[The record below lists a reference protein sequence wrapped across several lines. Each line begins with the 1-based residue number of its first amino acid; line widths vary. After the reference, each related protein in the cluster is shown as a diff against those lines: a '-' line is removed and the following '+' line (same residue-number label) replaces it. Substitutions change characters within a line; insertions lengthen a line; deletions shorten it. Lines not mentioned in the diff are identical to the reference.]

1 MPKCTIDG
9 MEIEVPA
16 GTTVLQAA
24 IDNGIDIQY
33 FCWHPD
39 LGIDGNCRT
48 CMVEIEKMPRVQ
60 IACNTMVA
68 EGMVVRTNTDKAKSA
83 QRSALELLL
92 INHPIDCPVC
102 DQAGECYLQDSYMR
116 YGLHNSEVEIEE
128 KVKKRKVQDLGPI
141 MLDAERCVL
150 CTRCVRFEETV
161 TGTNSLE
168 FRNRG
173 DHKEIGTY
181 KGLPITHD
189 YAGNL
194 ADLCPVGALLS
205 HDFRFKMRVWFLKS
219 HESICAGCSTGCNI
233 EVDERDGEVHRFR
246 PRRNPDVNK
255 SWICDFGRYSYK
267 QIGLTSRVTGARHR
281 GGSSWEG
288 VTVASALDMVAS
300 RLKEAGSASA
310 FLASPQASNE
320 DLFAF
325 KSLVDAAGG
334 LLDFRVGDPQAK
346 LKVRADNVLLRED
359 KNPNTQGCV
368 DQALGRSGVAEILA
382 ACRRGAVKAL
392 VLQGPELLRLPE
404 AVGALAKV
412 PFIAAMA
419 AHEGPELERAQVV
432 LPAALWVEGEGT
444 FTNYD
449 RRLQRFRRAVQAP
462 GDALPR
468 WELASGILGRLGKPL
483 AASSPREIFALLAPS
498 AGYGGL
504 DYRAIGPMG
513 RAIDAGGLAVAAAP
527 EARA

>member
-9 MEIEVPA
+9 KEIVAPA
-16 GTTVLQAA
+16 GTTVLEAA
-24 IDNGIDIQY
+24 LANGIDIQY

-60 IACNTMVA
+60 IACNTVVT
-68 EGMVVRTNTDKAKSA
+68 EGMVVRTNTDKAQSA

-116 YGLHNSEVEIEE
+116 YGLYDSSVEVEE

-181 KGLPITHD
+181 KGRPITHD

-219 HESICAGCSTGCNI
+219 HESICPGCSTGCNI
-233 EVDERDGEVHRFR
+233 EVDERDDEVQRFR

-255 SWICDFGRYSYK
+255 SWICDIGRNSYK
-267 QIGLTSRVTGARHR
+267 EIGLTSRVSRARQKGA
-281 GGSSWEG
+281 SSSEG
-288 VTVASALDMVAS
+288 MSVASALDTVAA

-310 FLASPQASNE
+310 FLASPQGSNE

-325 KSLVDAAGG
+325 KSLAEAVGG

-346 LKVRADNVLLRED
+346 LKVRTDDVLLRED
-359 KNPNTQGCV
+359 KNPNTHGCL
-368 DQALGRSGVAEILA
+368 DLGLGRSGVAEILG

-392 VLQGPELLRLPE
+392 VLQGPELLRTRE
-404 AVGALAKV
+404 AVDALSQV
-412 PFIAAMA
+412 PFVAVMA
-419 AHEGPELERAQVV
+419 THEGPELERAHLV
-432 LPAALWVEGEGT
+432 LPAALWVESEGT
-444 FTNYD
+444 FTNYA
-449 RRLQRFRRAVQAP
+449 RRLQRFRRAVAAP
-462 GDALPR
+462 GDALPL
-468 WELASGILGRLGKPL
+468 WELAGAILTRLGKPL
-483 AASSPREIFALLAPS
+483 GATSARELFGLLAPS
-498 AGYGGL
+498 AGYADL
-504 DYRAIGPMG
+504 DYKTIGSMG
-513 RAIDAGGLAVAAAP
+513 RAIDEGGLAVVASL

>member
-9 MEIEVPA
+9 QEIEVPA

-24 IDNGIDIQY
+24 LDHGIDIQY

-60 IACNTMVA
+60 IACNTTVT
-68 EGMVVRTNTDKAKSA
+68 EGMVVRTNTDKAHAA

-102 DQAGECYLQDSYMR
+102 DQAGECYLQDNYMR
-116 YGLHNSEVEIEE
+116 YGLHDSEVEIEE

-150 CTRCVRFEETV
+150 CTRCVRFEEQV

-233 EVDERDGEVHRFR
+233 EVDERDGDVQRFR
-246 PRRNPDVNK
+246 PRRNPEVNK
-255 SWICDFGRYSYK
+255 SWICDMGRASYK
-267 QIGLTSRVTGARHR
+267 EIAVTSRITGARQR
-281 GGSSWEG
+281 GASTWEG
-288 VTVASALDMVAS
+288 VGVAAALDTVAA

-310 FLASPQASNE
+310 FLASPQGSNE

-325 KSLVDAAGG
+325 KALADAVGG

-346 LKVRADNVLLRED
+346 LKVRSDNVLLRED
-359 KNPNTQGCV
+359 RNPNTQGCL
-368 DQALGRSGVAEILA
+368 DQGLGRSGVTEILA
-382 ACRRGAVKAL
+382 ACARGAVKAL
-392 VLQGPELLRLPE
+392 VLQGPELLRAPE
-404 AVGALAKV
+404 ATDALAKV
-412 PFIAAMA
+412 PFIVVMA
-419 AHEGPELERAQVV
+419 THESPELNRAHQV
-432 LPAALWVEGEGT
+432 LPATLWVENEGT
-444 FTNYD
+444 FTNYA
-449 RRLQRFRRAVQAP
+449 RRLQRFGRAVPAP
-462 GDALPR
+462 GEAVAR
-468 WELASGILGRLGKPL
+468 WELSRGILERLGKPL
-483 AASSPREIFALLAPS
+483 GATSAREIFGLLAPT
-498 AGYGGL
+498 AGYRGL
-504 DYRAIGPMG
+504 DYKAIGAMG
-513 RAIDAGGLAVAAAP
+513 RTVGEEAAPAAAS